1 MCCSSASARWESPTS
16 SIPIDPTLRRR
27 ASGGSSNLLAK
38 SANQTR
44 PVTESSTLDPLLFPA
59 VDIALARRLERAEAM
74 ANAASVDSRRDCQ
87 PSIGAE
93 WTEVAGVYAMFDGP
107 ASPMTQTFGLGLFA
121 PFLAAEFDRI
131 EEFFESRGASSFHEV
146 SSFAAPE
153 TLSLL
158 SARGYSPIEA
168 STVLVRPT
176 SATSFADGGGGEIRV
191 RTIESSEL
199 ALWSRVS
206 ADGWRSDS
214 PEIRAFL
221 EDFGGVAARA
231 RGVTCFIAERS
242 GEPIATAALNV
253 QNGVALLAG
262 AATIPSARR
271 QGAQRE
277 LVRSRLAFAA
287 AQGIALAMV
296 VTQPGSASQ
305 RNAER
310 QGFRPVYT
318 RAKWQRPNAAR

>member
-1 MCCSSASARWESPTS
+1 M
-16 SIPIDPTLRRR
+16 
-27 ASGGSSNLLAK
+27 
-38 SANQTR
+38 
-44 PVTESSTLDPLLFPA
+44 TESSTLDPMLFPA
-59 VDIALARRLERAEAM
+59 VDIALARRLERAEGM
-74 ANAASVDSRRDCQ
+74 ANAASVDSRRECQ
-87 PSIGAE
+87 PSVGAE

-107 ASPMTQTFGLGLFA
+107 ASPMTQTFGLGLFE

-131 EEFFESRGASSFHEV
+131 EEFFERRGASTFHEV

-176 SATSFADGGGGEIRV
+176 SATAWTEGNEIAV
-191 RTIESSEL
+191 RTIEPSEVTN
-199 ALWSRVS
+199 WSRVA
-206 ADGWRSDS
+206 ADAWGSEA
-214 PEIRAFL
+214 PELRAFI
-221 EDFGGVAARA
+221 EEIGGVVARA
-231 RGVTCFIAERS
+231 RGVTCFIAERD
-242 GEPIATAALNV
+242 GQPIATAALNV
-253 QNGVALLAG
+253 QNGIALLAG

-277 LVRSRLAFAA
+277 LLRSRLAFAA

-318 RAKWQRPNAAR
+318 RAKWQRPNAAL

>member
-1 MCCSSASARWESPTS
+1 V
-16 SIPIDPTLRRR
+16 
-27 ASGGSSNLLAK
+27 LAE
-38 SANQTR
+38 SANEKR
-44 PVTESSTLDPLLFPA
+44 PVTESPTLDPLLFPT

-74 ANAASVDSRRDCQ
+74 ANAASVDSRCECQ
-87 PSIGAE
+87 PDVGAE

-107 ASPMTQTFGLGLFA
+107 ASPLTQTFGLGLFE
-121 PFLAAEFDRI
+121 PFLAAEFDQI
-131 EEFFESRGASSFHEV
+131 EAFFGRRGASTFHEV

-153 TLSLL
+153 TLLLL
-158 SARGYSPIEA
+158 SERGYSPIEA

-176 SATSFADGGGGEIRV
+176 SATSFAEAGEIAV
-191 RTIESSEL
+191 RTIASSEI
-199 ALWSRVS
+199 AKWSRVA
-206 ADGWRSDS
+206 ADAWGSES
-214 PEIRAFL
+214 PEIRPFI
-221 EDFGGVAARA
+221 EEIGGVVARA
-231 RGVTCFIAERS
+231 RGVTCFIAERQ

-253 QNGVALLAG
+253 QNGIALLAG

-277 LVRSRLAFAA
+277 LLRSRLAFAA
-287 AQGIALAMV
+287 IQGIALAMV